1 MKMKLLTASIVIGPL
16 MVIGALSAVA
26 GQSAQA
32 LGSRAAVQ
40 VAAAAD
46 SAADRESYARKA
58 QDELREWQHKLREFG
73 DQAAASGKAAGN
85 AANDDLNQ
93 ARTKAEAASDR
104 LQTVGAE
111 GWESAKASFEK
122 ASHDLADTW
131 HRVHPDDK

>member
-1 MKMKLLTASIVIGPL
+1 MKLLAASIVIGPL
-16 MVIGALSAVA
+16 MLIGALPAGA
-26 GQSAQA
+26 GQSTPA

-40 VAAAAD
+40 IAAAD
-46 SAADRESYARKA
+46 ESTADRESYTRKA

-93 ARTKAEAASDR
+93 ARTKAEAATDR

-111 GWESAKASFEK
+111 GWASAKASFEQ
-122 ASHDLADTW
+122 ASHDLSDTW

>member
-1 MKMKLLTASIVIGPL
+1 MKLLVASIVIGPL
-16 MVIGALSAVA
+16 MLIGVLPASA
-26 GQSAQA
+26 GQSSPAF
-32 LGSRAAVQ
+32 GSPAGVQ
-40 VAAAAD
+40 VAAADD
-46 SAADRESYARKA
+46 SAADRDSYTRKA

-111 GWESAKASFEK
+111 GWASAKASFEK
-122 ASHDLADTW
+122 ASHELSDTW